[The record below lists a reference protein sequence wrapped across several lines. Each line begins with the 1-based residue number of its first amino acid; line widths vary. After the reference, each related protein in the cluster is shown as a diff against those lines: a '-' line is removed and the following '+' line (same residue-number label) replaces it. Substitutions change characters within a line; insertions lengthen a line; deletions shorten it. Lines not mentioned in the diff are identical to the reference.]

1 MTAQENDVMTLVVRA
16 EGLGTED
23 IVNVFELQKTDAVVA
38 DDASVVSDLEDWIT
52 LVFDLVKVLQVVTT
66 LYREFKVY
74 NKTQGVIVGS
84 GTITSPAAGTSAGGS
99 LPLGVAGLISF
110 PTNIGKITGRKY
122 VGGLGAT
129 HLTADGTMVSTS
141 VTQMVAIGN
150 AIRAAF
156 AGTTSGWK
164 YGVTQAST
172 GNFITPNA
180 TLVTDVFAYQRR
192 RKAGRGS

>member
-1 MTAQENDVMTLVVRA
+1 MTAQQYDVMTLVVRA

-23 IVNVFELQKTDAVVA
+23 IVNVFELQKTDDAVA

-52 LVFDLVKVLQVVTT
+52 VIFSLVKVLQVVTT

-74 NKTQGVIVGS
+74 NKTQGTIVGS
-84 GTITSPAAGTSAGGS
+84 GTITDPTAGSSAGGS

-122 VGGLGAT
+122 IGGLGAT
-129 HLTADGTMVSTS
+129 HLNADGTMVSTS
-141 VTQMVAIGN
+141 VTQMIAIGN
-150 AIRAAF
+150 AIRASYE
-156 AGTTSGWK
+156 GTTSDWE
-164 YGVTQAST
+164 YGVTQAAT